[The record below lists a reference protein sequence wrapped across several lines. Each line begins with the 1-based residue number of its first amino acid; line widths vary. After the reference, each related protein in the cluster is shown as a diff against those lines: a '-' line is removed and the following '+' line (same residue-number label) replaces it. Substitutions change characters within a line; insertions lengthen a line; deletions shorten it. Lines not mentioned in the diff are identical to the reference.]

1 MSVFAENIAV
11 AAGEAPADLLRS
23 RWSEWFLVAIPAGC
37 MRENG
42 QKVYP
47 DPEDQ
52 DADEH
57 FASHAAVDGEKREP
71 TRKKLGEKY
80 EWIVPPPN
88 RFEPK

>member
-1 MSVFAENIAV
+1 
-11 AAGEAPADLLRS
+11 
-23 RWSEWFLVAIPAGC
+23 